1 MLKDLDSQI
10 KTAMKAKDALRVSTF
25 RMLKSALHN
34 AKIEKGAD
42 LTEQEE
48 VKIAKKEAKKRKDS
62 IEAYKKAGREELAQ
76 KEQKELEIL
85 QEFLP
90 KQMSAEEMEKVI
102 VDAID
107 QTGAEGPR
115 DMGKVIA
122 YVMKNVGDKVDGSTV
137 SKITKAKLSG

>member
-48 VKIAKKEAKKRKDS
+48 IKIAKKEAKKRKDS